1 LQRPHQ
7 RDLRRNSRDA
17 DSRLLPRKGN
27 LSFILP
33 FSLSLSLHYLL
44 IMARTFLRAGRETAG
59 GRETDFSLRLISRF
73 SLDFRLI
80 RRRARDSAAIP
91 RRNGEIRAS
100 RKLIRGSRIT
110 REVAGDQSR
119 VVVSFSR
126 DEIANDNEED

>member
-1 LQRPHQ
+1 
-7 RDLRRNSRDA
+7 
-17 DSRLLPRKGN
+17 
-27 LSFILP
+27 
-33 FSLSLSLHYLL
+33 
-44 IMARTFLRAGRETAG
+44 MARTFLRAGRETAG